1 MQKSFPTYCLCMKAC
16 LRIPWEMFDNFSSY
30 WNQFCYPQQIF
41 SAMVPC
47 ENIYCLSYKTSAFD
61 LVLYKS
67 TLTQLSLWKV
77 FLNLLFPNVEI
88 IVGFCER
95 EQLQLKG
102 KVSYETVW
110 HSSETFYLPR
120 SGKVMQKC
128 RSKIKKGLM
137 DCKTLKPL
145 F

>member
-1 MQKSFPTYCLCMKAC
+1 
-16 LRIPWEMFDNFSSY
+16 
-30 WNQFCYPQQIF
+30 
-41 SAMVPC
+41 MVPC

-110 HSSETFYLPR
+110 HSSETFFHIIIGGSTLLP
-120 SGKVMQKC
+120 S
-128 RSKIKKGLM
+128 
-137 DCKTLKPL
+137 TLCLKWQW
-145 F
+145 